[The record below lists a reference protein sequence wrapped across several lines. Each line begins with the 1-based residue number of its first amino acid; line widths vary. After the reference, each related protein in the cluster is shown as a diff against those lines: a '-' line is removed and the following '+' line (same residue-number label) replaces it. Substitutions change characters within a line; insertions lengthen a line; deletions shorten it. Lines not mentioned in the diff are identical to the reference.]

1 MKEIE
6 LPDFSDMITLAS
18 TIKELTVEKLKIEL
32 EIDARKAEITLVA
45 MSDSKY
51 FQKDKPPAMNFLETT
66 YLITGF
72 DGELLELKG
81 KLIYI
86 ISELDEAKL
95 TMQIYRDMISLYQT
109 ESANKRSAT
118 MV

>member
-1 MKEIE
+1 MKEAE
-6 LPDFSDMITLAS
+6 LPDFSDMFALA
-18 TIKELTVEKLKIEL
+18 TRIKNLTAEKMKLDL
-32 EIDARKAEITLVA
+32 EIDARKSEIALVA

-66 YLITGF
+66 YLTTGF
-72 DGELLELKG
+72 DGELVELKK
-81 KLIYI
+81 KLIEI

-95 TMQIYRDMISLYQT
+95 IMQIYRDMISLYQT
-109 ESANKRSAT
+109 ESANMRSAT

>member
-6 LPDFSDMITLAS
+6 LPDFSDMLSLAQKIKNL
-18 TIKELTVEKLKIEL
+18 TIEKLRLEL
-32 EIDARKAEITLVA
+32 EIDSLKARITLTA
-45 MSDSKY
+45 TTDSKY

-66 YLITGF
+66 YLVTGF
-72 DGELLELKG
+72 NGELAKLRE

-109 ESANKRSAT
+109 ESANMRAAT

>member
-1 MKEIE
+1 MKEVE
-6 LPDFSDMITLAS
+6 LPDFSDMFALAEK
-18 TIKELTVEKLKIEL
+18 IRDLTAQKLRLEL
-32 EIDARKAEITLVA
+32 ELAAMKANIVLVA

-51 FQKDKPPAMNFLETT
+51 FQKEKPPAMNFLETT
-66 YLITGF
+66 YLSTGF
-72 DGELLELKG
+72 NGELLGLRSEL
-81 KLIYI
+81 INI